1 MCLVGPMDKATAYGA
16 VDSGFESQAGLA
28 KMSVHEEGVQSNP
41 RDSSVGR
48 AVDCRVFICFEH
60 RHQLVG
66 GSIPSR
72 EMHDSTSSQ
81 GARQGGLAQT
91 VERCVRNA
99 EVAGSIPASST
110 QTATLRGEYRV
121 PSDPRSQTPSG
132 PVSTIVGD
140 QIGSPGAVCTH
151 DFVRDTMAERSKAPV

>member
-1 MCLVGPMDKATAYGA
+1 MGSNPTRVIEWTARCLRLVGPMDKATAYGA

-28 KMSVHEEGVQSNP
+28 KMSAHGEEVQSKP

-72 EMHDSTSSQ
+72 E
-81 GARQGGLAQT
+81 
-91 VERCVRNA
+91 
-99 EVAGSIPASST
+99 
-110 QTATLRGEYRV
+110 
-121 PSDPRSQTPSG
+121 
-132 PVSTIVGD
+132 
-140 QIGSPGAVCTH
+140 TH
-151 DFVRDTMAERSKAPV
+151 PL